1 MDLGSNLTLI
11 VLQTYTTGKSRYT
24 VVISYANNIYSRIHS
39 SILARIVTFIVHA
52 KQFKIMQVKFL
63 SGIIADVCNNIWL
76 KIEIFFLVLVKKT
89 VRSEQ
94 KSLLYNN
101 IQLNSRSISFI

>member
-52 KQFKIMQVKFL
+52 KQFKIMQVKF
-63 SGIIADVCNNIWL
+63 
-76 KIEIFFLVLVKKT
+76 
-89 VRSEQ
+89 RH
-94 KSLLYNN
+94 
-101 IQLNSRSISFI
+101 NSRCVQQHMVEDRDIFLSFG